1 MKVKIATLL
10 LCMAFLMPVVAQQM
24 TDSFFNYQDVGR
36 AINKTP
42 VPTYHDTEVGFN
54 NMNVNAAPING
65 GLLPLTLVSFVYL
78 LIRRK
83 EEVK

>member
-10 LCMAFLMPVVAQQM
+10 LCMAFLMPMVAQQK
-24 TDSFFNYQDVGR
+24 TDSFFNYQEVGR

-42 VPTYHDTEVGFN
+42 VPTYHGSEVGFI
-54 NMNVNAAPING
+54 NMNVNATPLNG
-65 GLLPLTLVSFVYL
+65 GLLSLTVVSLVYL

-83 EEVK
+83 EVVK